1 LSTRVYGGDG
11 SLQRA
16 MCTIT
21 KETIM
26 SDSTRP
32 LRVLITAG
40 GTKVRIDDVR
50 HLGNFAKGG
59 FGTLLGSA
67 FTDRGAEVTLLGSE
81 DCLERI
87 RHRGLENQFHRLVSF
102 KFYDEL
108 HHRLFGLIR
117 DRRPDVLLMSAAVSD
132 WLCANPHVGKISS
145 CEERMSIEF
154 VRAPKI
160 IKELRM
166 ACGIKTFLVG
176 FKLLSRAPNEELIA
190 KAGAQ
195 VRDNRL
201 NLTIA
206 NDLSKIKDGQHPVQL
221 VTPEGGVI
229 PIEGMRA
236 DVAQE
241 IVDFIL
247 RRRNVAWSKSVQV
260 TEMEAF
266 HGAHPF
272 YFDFDEDMQ
281 KLRMLLRF
289 TKEVNIFSGA
299 SGNISWRDRHSDRFY
314 ISPRKVDKRTVQV
327 PDMVRASYK
336 EDTHQVHYEG
346 SAKPSI
352 DSCVH
357 GALYKYLW
365 GGSHQGF
372 LHFHEGFVVPDMET
386 SFPYPCGTS
395 EESSEIVRQ
404 IERASIQ
411 SDEDA
416 TVYRWRSFMVKL
428 VHHGYMMVLS
438 KDAPERLLRE
448 WSRLL
453 HDYRHHLFTVGHG
466 EVYDSLVLYPV
477 FHSASIVG
485 LVAKIKEG
493 DVSVYL
499 SKSARAKGVG
509 DTVARELCRRQWAV
523 RTDPQCKVVDYY
535 IARGWKPVSLEDGTV
550 RLIPPSRRDDMR
562 DAVTV
567 CVVSP
572 GEGKVLMG
580 QRKTATW
587 NGLFAFI
594 GGAVDEG
601 EQGCPFI
608 TAKREVEEEVR
619 MRPYP
624 STDQL
629 VAETFATVGTSAGKR
644 AFRVKTLIYFVQKMP
659 KVSESDEMVPRVFTF
674 EEALAAPMG
683 PGTKHVL
690 AKALDLIQ
698 ANTCRS

>member
-1 LSTRVYGGDG
+1 MST
-11 SLQRA
+11 
-16 MCTIT
+16 
-21 KETIM
+21 
-26 SDSTRP
+26 STRP
-32 LRVLITAG
+32 LRILITAG

-67 FTDRGAEVTLLGSE
+67 FTKRGAEVTLLGSE

-87 RHRGLENQFHRLVSF
+87 RHRGLEDRFHQLVSF

-117 DRRPDVLLMSAAVSD
+117 DVQPDVLLMSAAVSD

-145 CEERMSIEF
+145 DEERMSIEF

-176 FKLLSRAPNEELIA
+176 FKLLSRASNEELIA
-190 KAGAQ
+190 KAGTQ

-229 PIEGMRA
+229 PIEGARK

-241 IVDFIL
+241 IVEFIL
-247 RRRNVAWSKSVQV
+247 RRYDVAWSKSVQV
-260 TEMEAF
+260 TERGAF
-266 HGAHPF
+266 HSAHPF
-272 YFDFDEDMQ
+272 YFDFDKDMQ

-289 TKEVNIFSGA
+289 TKEVNIFSGT
-299 SGNISWRDRHSDRFY
+299 SGNISWRDRNSDRFY
-314 ISPRKVDKRTVQV
+314 ISPRKVDKRAVQAQ
-327 PDMVRASYK
+327 DMVRVSYK
-336 EDTHQVHYEG
+336 SDLHQVHYEG
-346 SAKPSI
+346 PVKPSI

-357 GALYKYLW
+357 GALYQYLW

-386 SFPYPCGTS
+386 AFPYPCGTH
-395 EESSEIVRQ
+395 EESQEIIAQ
-404 IERASIQ
+404 INRVGQQ
-411 SDEDA
+411 SDGGPV
-416 TVYRWRSFMVKL
+416 TYRWKSFMVKL
-428 VHHGYMMVLS
+428 VDHGYMMVLC
-438 KDAPERLLRE
+438 KGDPERLLRE

-453 HDYRHHLFTVGHG
+453 NAYRHHLFAVGHG
-466 EVYDSLVLYPV
+466 DIYDTLVLYPV

-485 LVAKIKEG
+485 LVAKTQEG

-499 SKSARAKGVG
+499 SKSARGKGVG
-509 DTVARELCRRQWAV
+509 NVVARELCCRGWPV

-535 IARGWKPVSLEDGTV
+535 VARGWKPETLKDGTV
-550 RLIPPSRRDDMR
+550 RLIPPSLRDDMR

-567 CVVSP
+567 CVMSIS
-572 GEGKVLMG
+572 EGKVLLG
-580 QRKTATW
+580 KRKTATW
-587 NGLFAFI
+587 NGLLAFI

-601 EQGCPFI
+601 EQGQPLL

-624 STDQL
+624 SSNEM
-629 VAETFATVGTSAGKR
+629 VAEVFTTVGTNRGER
-644 AFRVKTLIYFVQKMP
+644 AFRVKTLIYFVNKLP
-659 KVSESDEMVPRVFTF
+659 EVSASEEMEPHMLTF
-674 EEALAAPMG
+674 EEALVAPMG
-683 PGTKHVL
+683 PGTKQVL
-690 AKALDLIQ
+690 TKALDLIW
-698 ANTCRS
+698 ANASRS